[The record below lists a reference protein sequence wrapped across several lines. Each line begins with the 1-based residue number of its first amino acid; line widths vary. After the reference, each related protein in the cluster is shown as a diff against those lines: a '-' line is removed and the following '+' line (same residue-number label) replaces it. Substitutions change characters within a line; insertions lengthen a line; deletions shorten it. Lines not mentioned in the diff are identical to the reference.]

1 MIENTKDNKI
11 LRWWAKYR
19 NYVLIGFKIGITL
32 FLIMS
37 IVFFVDIN
45 EIVLSLKEADLSLLF
60 IPTLLSIF
68 NIYLQYLKWN
78 LTCKI
83 ILSETN
89 GKKNFISLFY
99 GFTAGVFTPIR
110 IGEYFGRAI
119 AYRDKSIIQIT
130 IATLIDK
137 YFPLL
142 IVVLFGSISSVIFL
156 YLFEGITIYLS
167 ASLILVLLVLFY
179 FIILLLFEESFWDNF
194 IFNKLRRSKR
204 LYPLLKYL
212 KPLKGLDKRY
222 TAKMIFISFLFY
234 ACFLIQFA
242 FLIAAFSHHTNYL
255 DYLWIGNLVMFS
267 KTIIPPVSIGEM
279 GVREGASV
287 YFAGR
292 FGELA
297 AVGFNASIFLFMIN
311 VLIPSLIG
319 LFLFLRKVDD

>member
-1 MIENTKDNKI
+1 MIENTEDKKI
-11 LRWWAKYR
+11 LRWWSKYR

-32 FLIMS
+32 FLILS

-89 GKKNFISLFY
+89 GKKNFIALFY

-130 IATLIDK
+130 IASLIDK

-212 KPLKGLDKRY
+212 KPLKGLDKSY

-242 FLIAAFSHHTNYL
+242 FLIAAFSHHTNYF

-297 AVGFNASIFLFMIN
+297 AVGFNASIFLFLIN

-319 LFLFLRKVDD
+319 LFLFLRKFDD